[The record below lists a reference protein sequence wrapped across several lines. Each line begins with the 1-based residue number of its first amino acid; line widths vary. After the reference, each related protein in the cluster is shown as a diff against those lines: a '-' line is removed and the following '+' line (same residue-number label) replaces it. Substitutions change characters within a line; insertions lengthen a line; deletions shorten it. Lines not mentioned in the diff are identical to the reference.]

1 LKPLTIAYKDI
12 DKQRFEE
19 LHNEHGN
26 FEPPESRA
34 VLESNLVLVA
44 SFGFYDQFGS
54 SVNDTIHQLAAAN
67 TNTRIL
73 SGDHKDVVLH
83 MMNQLNISTTH
94 DEDNEDGNQ
103 AVFSGEE
110 IRQRMDGMFAVK
122 LVDDCKVIEFE
133 SSEMQTK
140 FKQLRKQ
147 VRAVYRCTPDAKE
160 LFLAGPQQAYN
171 LCSHRPPC
179 R

>member
-1 LKPLTIAYKDI
+1 MLCYT
-12 DKQRFEE
+12 
-19 LHNEHGN
+19 
-26 FEPPESRA
+26 
-34 VLESNLVLVA
+34 
-44 SFGFYDQFGS
+44 
-54 SVNDTIHQLAAAN
+54 
-67 TNTRIL
+67 
-73 SGDHKDVVLH
+73 
-83 MMNQLNISTTH
+83 NQLDIPTTH

-147 VRAVYRCTPDAKE
+147 VRAVYRCTPDAK
-160 LFLAGPQQAYN
+160 LFLAGLSQLTTCAVTGHLADDVSAIKQASVGFTLGKCGCDLASIVKVD
-171 LCSHRPPC
+171 LC
-179 R
+179 